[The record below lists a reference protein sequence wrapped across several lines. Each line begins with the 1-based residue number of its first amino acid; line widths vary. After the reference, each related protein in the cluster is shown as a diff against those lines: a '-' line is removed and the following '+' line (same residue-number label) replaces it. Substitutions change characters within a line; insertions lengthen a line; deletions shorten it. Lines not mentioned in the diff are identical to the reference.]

1 MLRASFFACGVFV
14 TLCGV
19 SFLTIDKLVLNKVD
33 EKTRAQGF
41 RGMLASTQVV
51 ERESRPVIDPPEW
64 MAFSLMSIGT
74 VTMLYSA
81 ALPKRGD

>member
-1 MLRASFFACGVFV
+1 MIRASFFAAGVFV
-14 TLCGV
+14 ALWGV
-19 SFLTIDKLVLNKVD
+19 SFLTIDKLVLNKVSD
-33 EKTRAQGF
+33 QDRDQGF

-81 ALPKRGD
+81 ALPKRHD